1 MEISLDYYR
10 IFYHTARCGSI
21 TKAAELL
28 YSNQPNVT
36 RVIRLLENELGCRLF
51 FRTNRGVRLT
61 QEGKLLYSHVQ
72 PAMAHLEAAQR
83 ELTMER
89 ELQSGSLSI
98 GASEV
103 ALRCLL
109 LPVLKQFRKRY
120 PGVQIR
126 VSNHS
131 TPQAIA
137 ALREGLVDFALVTTP
152 LELEKDMRMRVLQ
165 TVREVPVCGPGLN
178 CPETL
183 TPDQLRQYPLIC
195 LGRDTMTYRFYEEW
209 FAKLGLPFQPSIEA
223 ATADQIL
230 PMVKN
235 DLGVGFVP
243 EAFLEEAGSQ
253 DVRVLSLTVPEPRR
267 DICLVHRE
275 SQPLRVA
282 AQEFRA
288 MLLSDLSLQK

>member
-10 IFYHTARCGSI
+10 VFYHAARCGSL

-51 FRTNRGVRLT
+51 FRTNRGVQLT
-61 QEGKLLYSHVQ
+61 PEGKNLYAHVE
-72 PAMAHLEAAQR
+72 PAMAHLEAAQQ

-89 ELQSGSLSI
+89 ELRSGSLSI

-137 ALREGLVDFALVTTP
+137 ALQEGLVDFALVTTP
-152 LELEKDMRMRVLQ
+152 LELENDMRMQVLQ

-178 CPETL
+178 CPDTL
-183 TPDQLRQYPLIC
+183 SSKSLAQYPLIT
-195 LGRDTMTYRFYEEW
+195 LGRDTMTFRFYEEW
-209 FAKLGLPFQPSIEA
+209 FAKLGLPFQPNIEA

-235 DLGVGFVP
+235 DLGLGFVP
-243 EAFLEEAGSQ
+243 EAFLEEVQ
-253 DVRVLSLTVPEPRR
+253 PEEVRVLSLTIPEPRR
-267 DICLVHRE
+267 DICLVQKA

-288 MLLSDLSLQK
+288 MLLSGLSL

>member
-10 IFYHTARCGSI
+10 VFYHAARCGSL

-51 FRTNRGVRLT
+51 FRTNRGVQLT
-61 QEGKLLYSHVQ
+61 PEGKILYAHVE
-72 PAMAHLEAAQR
+72 PAMAHLEAAQQ

-89 ELQSGSLSI
+89 ELRSGSLSI

-131 TPQAIA
+131 TPQAMA
-137 ALREGLVDFALVTTP
+137 AI
-152 LELEKDMRMRVLQ
+152 Q
-165 TVREVPVCGPGLN
+165 
-178 CPETL
+178 
-183 TPDQLRQYPLIC
+183 
-195 LGRDTMTYRFYEEW
+195 
-209 FAKLGLPFQPSIEA
+209 
-223 ATADQIL
+223 
-230 PMVKN
+230 
-235 DLGVGFVP
+235 
-243 EAFLEEAGSQ
+243 
-253 DVRVLSLTVPEPRR
+253 
-267 DICLVHRE
+267 
-275 SQPLRVA
+275 
-282 AQEFRA
+282 
-288 MLLSDLSLQK
+288 

>member
-72 PAMAHLEAAQR
+72 PAMTHLEAAQR

-89 ELQSGSLSI
+89 ELQSGCLSI

-152 LELEKDMRMRVLQ
+152 LELEKDMRMHVLQ

-183 TPDQLRQYPLIC
+183 TPEQLRQYPLIC

-235 DLGVGFVP
+235 DLGIGFVP

-288 MLLSDLSLQK
+288 MLLSGLSL

>member
-36 RVIRLLENELGCRLF
+36 RVIRLLETELGCQLF

-61 QEGKLLYSHVQ
+61 SEGKILYAHVE
-72 PAMAHLEAAQR
+72 PAMAHLEAAQQ

-89 ELQSGSLSI
+89 ELRSGSLSI
-98 GASEV
+98 GTSEV

-120 PGVQIR
+120 PGIQIR

-137 ALREGLVDFALVTTP
+137 ALQEGLVDFALVTTP
-152 LELEKDMRMRVLQ
+152 LELEKDMQMQALQ

-183 TPDQLRQYPLIC
+183 SPEDLGHYPLIS

-209 FAKLGLPFQPSIEA
+209 FAKLGLPFQPNIEA

-235 DLGVGFVP
+235 DLGLGFVP
-243 EAFLEEAGSQ
+243 EAFLEEVQ
-253 DVRVLSLTVPEPRR
+253 PEEVRVLSLTVPEPQR
-267 DICLVHRE
+267 DICLIRKE
-275 SQPLRVA
+275 AQPLRIA
-282 AQEFRA
+282 ALEFRS
-288 MLLSDLSLQK
+288 MLLSGLSL

>member
-10 IFYHTARCGSI
+10 VFYHTARCGSI
-21 TKAAELL
+21 TRAAELL

-36 RVIRLLENELGCRLF
+36 RVIKLLESELGCQLF
-51 FRTNRGVRLT
+51 SRTNRGVRLT
-61 QEGKLLYSHVQ
+61 PEGERLYAHVE

-89 ELQSGSLSI
+89 ELQSGTLSI

-109 LPVLKQFRKRY
+109 LPVLKQFRRRY

-137 ALREGLVDFALVTTP
+137 ALQEGLVDFALVTTP
-152 LELEKDMRMRVLQ
+152 LELGKDMALQ
-165 TVREVPVCGPGLN
+165 TLKTVREVPVCGPGLN
-178 CPETL
+178 CPDTL
-183 TPDQLRQYPLIC
+183 SPEDLCRYPLVC
-195 LGRDTMTYRFYEEW
+195 LGRDTMSYRFYEEW
-209 FAKLGLPFQPSIEA
+209 FRKLSLPFQPVIEA

-230 PMVKN
+230 PMAAS
-235 DLGVGFVP
+235 DLGIGFVP
-243 EAFLEEAGSQ
+243 
-253 DVRVLSLTVPEPRR
+253 
-267 DICLVHRE
+267 
-275 SQPLRVA
+275 
-282 AQEFRA
+282 
-288 MLLSDLSLQK
+288 